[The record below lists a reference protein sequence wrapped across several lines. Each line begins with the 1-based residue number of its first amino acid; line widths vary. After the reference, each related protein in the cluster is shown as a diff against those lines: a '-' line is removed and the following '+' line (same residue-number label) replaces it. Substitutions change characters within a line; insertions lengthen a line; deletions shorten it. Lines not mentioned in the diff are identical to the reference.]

1 MWGWGQGEVQ
11 RAVEELSDMHTL
23 RTTGY
28 LILSVE
34 AFIVTWYWPQLFPPP
49 SARKSSRRRARRGSS
64 VSTGGSRRRL
74 SEGWFGPGIDS
85 GHCFSGPSSTYS
97 GSRAH
102 SSRGGS
108 RGGGDYWRDS
118 TDLKQLGS
126 FIAGGD
132 LLASRLAALS
142 ERQMSFASTASSGG
156 ASPPGSFRAI
166 DLATSGSPTR
176 TVRRWFV
183 RPVLLV
189 MLAASASYFLVYM
202 LVVAESNVGIFPA
215 ERPSPAGAVNVVQ
228 MVDTPIATM
237 SAEAAKQKVRTEQAQ
252 KSQTEQEQREK
263 TERARKK
270 QSNQAQVEAAAAA
283 KAAAAA
289 AAAAAT
295 AERRQ
300 ILAAEKAERERR
312 ENAERERRKEI
323 DERERKDKAEREE
336 RLQEQLVE
344 AALAE
349 AEKDE
354 ANKAREVRKRAEQ
367 LRTSKMATLGQD
379 DAPLVVGQS
388 LSHGATELRITYMGD
403 LELSMDN
410 ETVWVATGSK
420 KRGNPMLRLWR
431 KLRNKPSQQPCTEC
445 RLEVTSSGRLE
456 LRDRRK
462 LLWAGG
468 QSPRRTKRQMNGD
481 CPDRAGG
488 SGGSGSGSC
497 DYRLVV
503 TPSGNAEL
511 KRLGVQE
518 ETVWQALPPPK

>member
-1 MWGWGQGEVQ
+1 
-11 RAVEELSDMHTL
+11 
-23 RTTGY
+23 
-28 LILSVE
+28 
-34 AFIVTWYWPQLFPPP
+34 
-49 SARKSSRRRARRGSS
+49 
-64 VSTGGSRRRL
+64 
-74 SEGWFGPGIDS
+74 
-85 GHCFSGPSSTYS
+85 
-97 GSRAH
+97 
-102 SSRGGS
+102 
-108 RGGGDYWRDS
+108 
-118 TDLKQLGS
+118 
-126 FIAGGD
+126 
-132 LLASRLAALS
+132 
-142 ERQMSFASTASSGG
+142 
-156 ASPPGSFRAI
+156 
-166 DLATSGSPTR
+166 
-176 TVRRWFV
+176 
-183 RPVLLV
+183 

-367 LRTSKMATLGQD
+367 VCLTVRCGAHLLLMLLLLRSLSGRR
-379 DAPLVVGQS
+379 LFFRNVVGKHTQ
-388 LSHGATELRITYMGD
+388 ATTERQ
-403 LELSMDN
+403 E
-410 ETVWVATGSK
+410 K
-420 KRGNPMLRLWR
+420 KPILMVYVLAIVIDIAGNFSVMI
-431 KLRNKPSQQPCTEC
+431 
-445 RLEVTSSGRLE
+445 SSVKRDYPFRYIIGRE
-456 LRDRRK
+456 IH
-462 LLWAGG
+462 
-468 QSPRRTKRQMNGD
+468 
-481 CPDRAGG
+481 
-488 SGGSGSGSC
+488 
-497 DYRLVV
+497 V
-503 TPSGNAEL
+503 
-511 KRLGVQE
+511 
-518 ETVWQALPPPK
+518 